1 MSGEGATVMKKSKRV
16 MRRSI
21 LQCLYTHLQ
30 DAYGLEIPSEEFVQ
44 GQISDHEIDAMLA
57 FKSDPRIDELRS
69 ALDRL
74 EAGAYGRCLA
84 CKDVLDRSLLDADPA
99 RRLCG
104 SCERLYSH
112 MLTHE
117 LGVPVSTMF

>member
-1 MSGEGATVMKKSKRV
+1 MKKSKRV

-21 LQCLYTHLQ
+21 LQCLYAHLQ
-30 DAYGLEIPSEEFVQ
+30 DAYGLEISSEEFVQ
-44 GQISDHEIDAMLA
+44 GQMSDHEVDALLA

-74 EAGAYGRCLA
+74 EAGSYGNCLA
-84 CKDVLDRSLLDADPA
+84 CKDAVDQSLLDTDPA

-104 SCERLYSH
+104 SCDRLYNH
-112 MLTHE
+112 ILTHE
-117 LGVPVSTMF
+117 LGVPVTMMF

>member
-1 MSGEGATVMKKSKRV
+1 MKKSKRV

-21 LQCLYTHLQ
+21 LQCLYSHLQ

-44 GQISDHEIDAMLA
+44 GQMSDHEIDAVLA
-57 FKSDPRIDELRS
+57 FKSDPRIDELRG

-74 EAGAYGRCLA
+74 EAGSYGMCLA
-84 CKDVLDRSLLDADPA
+84 CKDTVDQSLLDTDPT
-99 RRLCG
+99 RRLCE

-112 MLTHE
+112 ILTHG
-117 LGVPVSTMF
+117 LGVPVSMMF